1 MNEQNNEIK
10 LNQKKK
16 LKKSLLLKLLLFK
29 PLKNKLLFSNINKKK
44 CKQKNKFDTLLQFI
58 EKKIEVNF

>member
-16 LKKSLLLKLLLFK
+16 LKKSLLLKLLLLFK

-44 CKQKNKFDTLLQFI
+44 K
-58 EKKIEVNF
+58 V